1 LKIVLLP
8 QAQKDLDTIRD
19 PLLAR
24 IAKRLR
30 LLERFPSLGAP
41 MMGAFHGYRSTVVG
55 MFRIIYQVRRRHLP
69 RNTIEVAY
77 IRDCRRAPLA

>member
-8 QAQKDLDTIRD
+8 QAQKDLDAIRD
-19 PLLAR
+19 PLLGR

-41 MMGAFHGYRSTVVG
+41 MMGAFDGYRSTVVG
-55 MFRIIYQVRRRHLP
+55 MFRIIYRRLP